1 VLLSTRA
8 GCESDAGH
16 LERRRAMNCPACG
29 AADLRVLKTM
39 PTPSAVHRIR
49 ECQRCRARWNTTER
63 LVPGTLVGGTPKMSA
78 KLRFSVLRRDGFT
91 CQYCGKSAPNVL
103 LEVDHIKPRS
113 AGGGNEDTNL
123 VTSCR
128 DCNRGKGASL

>member
-1 VLLSTRA
+1 
-8 GCESDAGH
+8 
-16 LERRRAMNCPACG
+16 
-29 AADLRVLKTM
+29 
-39 PTPSAVHRIR
+39 
-49 ECQRCRARWNTTER
+49 
-63 LVPGTLVGGTPKMSA
+63 MSA